1 MGRAEVEWLRG
12 VDQRAAQQLVRLD
25 LEQEAEVNRE
35 IDRLTK
41 ETQGMRATE
50 KRVEAMMRELH
61 QASLWE
67 KERNG
72 IEKERLLQ
80 EGEEEGDDADF
91 LERETALVA
100 RLKTNMFNAE
110 RAAKQMIE
118 EDKHDIKHMQETVI
132 FVETVP
138 DNEWDAP
145 KLDVI
150 MSQPPKKRKRFTFNK
165 WMDLY
170 EQQPWQAE
178 YLLADKDEEKPQGT
192 LAIRQALD
200 HHVKRADER
209 LREKLEA
216 ERKAREAEEE
226 RKRLEKEEAD
236 RLAKIEE
243 SERAGIEDGPKED
256 TSVPAYFRKKRGLGE
271 RIKRTVFA
279 KKYLLQEEKLRI
291 YRCVRD
297 RQKVQV
303 GFMPGMMNFKFIC
316 HQDANDAFAATQE
329 EKELKM
335 LPYHQQAK
343 PNIGFHFP
351 VYIWF
356 EETIKKREYATHL
369 ELTHADPESPHYK
382 DWGAEGYV
390 MVGHEEM
397 CAEMNDKVHPS
408 LLLWWKNDP
417 KCEPIIKIAGSYTE
431 AEEQFLAADGFVQL
445 GGDMEKFG
453 FAPGQQ
459 LWKKYKKAGGK
470 VHAANLPGLR
480 RELDHLKEL
489 LAATPTDPTIL
500 HNIEKCEREIKTAED
515 EQWEKEKKGLMKTP
529 LEDATEFLAL
539 SAKEVGIMRG
549 VFHKMDSNKSGDTT
563 VDEFSVFIKEKR
575 TKAIDRIFVIGSPG
589 EEADT
594 DDVVQLT
601 FGEFCKAIGQFCMF
615 GPPEMIR
622 FAFSIYDP
630 DGLGHIQAAELE
642 ELLKMIHGP
651 GYDVFAKQAL
661 AQFGEDRD
669 GQLKFEEYAD
679 MNIRFPN
686 LLYPIF
692 RIQNKC
698 YQKFFGVQWWERR
711 KTIFHEARMSMAGED
726 IAAKDR
732 EEQARRNAWTF

>member
-118 EDKHDIKHMQETVI
+118 EDKHDVKHMQETVI

-178 YLLADKDEEKPQGT
+178 YLLAHKDEEKPQGT

-256 TSVPAYFRKKRGLGE
+256 TSVPAYFRKKRGIGE
-271 RIKRTVFA
+271 KIKRTIFA
-279 KKYLLQEEKLRI
+279 QKYRMQEEKLRI

-303 GFMPGMMNFKFIC
+303 GFMPGMK
-316 HQDANDAFAATQE
+316 
-329 EKELKM
+329 
-335 LPYHQQAK
+335 QAK

-369 ELTHADPESPHYK
+369 EITHADPESEHYK

-390 MVGHEEM
+390 MVGHEEL

-408 LLLWWKNDP
+408 LLLWWKNDQ
-417 KCEPIIKIAGSYTE
+417 KCEPIITIAGSYTE
-431 AEEQFLAADGFVQL
+431 AEENFLSADGFVKL
-445 GGDMEKFG
+445 GEDMETYG

-459 LWKKYKKAGGK
+459 LWKKYKKEGEK

-480 RELDHLKEL
+480 RELEHLREL
-489 LAATPTDPTIL
+489 LAATPTDAKIL
-500 HNIEKCEREIKTAED
+500 HEIEKCERNIKSAED
-515 EQWEKEKKGLMKTP
+515 EQWEKEKKGLMKTT

-539 SAKEVGIMRG
+539 SAREVGQMRN
-549 VFHKMDSNKSGDTT
+549 VFHKMDTNKSGDIS

-575 TKAIDRIFVIGSPG
+575 TKVIDRIFVIGSPD
-589 EEADT
+589 EEAEEEE
-594 DDVVQLT
+594 VVQLT
-601 FGEFCKAIGQFCMF
+601 FGEFLKAIGQFCMF

-622 FAFSIYDP
+622 FAFSVYDP
-630 DGLGHIQAAELE
+630 DGMGHIQMAEVE

-651 GYDVFAKQAL
+651 
-661 AQFGEDRD
+661 
-669 GQLKFEEYAD
+669 KFDEFVD
-679 MNIRFPN
+679 MNVRFPN
-686 LLYPIF
+686 LLYPVF
-692 RIQNKC
+692 RTQHKC
-698 YQKFFGVQWWERR
+698 YEKFMGVSWWERR
-711 KTIFHEARMSMAGED
+711 KTIFHDARMHMSGED
-726 IAAKDR
+726 IANKD
-732 EEQARRNAWTF
+732 